1 MTVALQILINIIIA
15 ILWMFLS
22 ESYTFAAFFSG
33 YLIGIVLLLL
43 FERLVPDAFY
53 MRRVWK
59 FVKLIIL
66 FSRELILSNFQ
77 IIKYVYRPGLD
88 LKPVLFTYDLKLKSN
103 WEITLLANLISMTP
117 GTLSV
122 AISDDNTQLFVHA
135 LDEAIVED
143 SIDTIE
149 NTFERTIREVSR

>member
-1 MTVALQILINIIIA
+1 MALQILINIIIA

-33 YLIGIVLLLL
+33 YMIGILLLLL

-53 MRRVWK
+53 LRRFWK
-59 FVKLIIL
+59 IIKLAIL
-66 FSRELILSNFQ
+66 FTRELILSNFQ
-77 IIKYVYRPGLD
+77 IIRYVYKPNLD
-88 LKPVLFTYDLKLKSN
+88 LKPVLFTYNLNLRTN

-122 AISDDNTQLFVHA
+122 AISDDNSKLFIHA
-135 LDEAIVED
+135 VDEEIVQD

-149 NTFERTIREVSR
+149 NTFEKTIREVSR